1 MAIKRTFILAIF
13 TFGLMLGSVSHAEID
28 NHSKQRHYG
37 KMFKHLLEQLDLT
50 DDQLDQ
56 IKTLRESG
64 GPVMKA
70 LRATK
75 KKAVIDL
82 DNVLMREGGSESDLR
97 VAFVNLQN
105 AKAALESKRFDNML
119 AIRRLLN
126 PQQQVKFYEL
136 SPKRYKKLRKRI

>member
-1 MAIKRTFILAIF
+1 MAFKRTFILSIF
-13 TFGLMLGSVSHAEID
+13 TFGLMLGSVSHAETG
-28 NHSKQRHYG
+28 NHSKQRHHG
-37 KMFKHLLEQLDLT
+37 KVFKHLLEQLDLT

-56 IKTLRESG
+56 IKALRKSG
-64 GPVMKA
+64 AQVMKA
-70 LRATK
+70 LRGKK

-97 VAFVNLQN
+97 FAFINLQN

-136 SPKRYKKLRKRI
+136 SPKRHKKLRKRI